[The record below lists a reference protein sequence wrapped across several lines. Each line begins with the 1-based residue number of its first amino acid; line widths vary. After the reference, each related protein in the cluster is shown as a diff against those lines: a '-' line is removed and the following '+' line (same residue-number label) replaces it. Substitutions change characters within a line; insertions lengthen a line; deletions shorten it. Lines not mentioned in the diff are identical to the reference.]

1 MATSIM
7 VTSLAMICLVLSASL
22 ANGAQSCGQVQ
33 LTVAPCIGYL
43 RRPGPSVPAPCCNGV
58 RTVFNL
64 AKTVSDRQAN
74 CRCLKSTSLSL
85 PGLNLPAL
93 ADLPRKCGVNVP
105 YKVSPTIDCNK
116 ACA

>member
-1 MATSIM
+1 MASSM
-7 VTSLAMICLVLSASL
+7 VTLTSLVVLCLVLATPL
-22 ANGAQSCGQVQ
+22 ANAAQSCGQVQ

-43 RRPGPSVPAPCCNGV
+43 RRPGPSVPAACCNGV

-93 ADLPRKCGVNVP
+93 GSLPGKCGVNVP

-116 ACA
+116 VT

>member
-1 MATSIM
+1 MASSTITCL
-7 VTSLAMICLVLSASL
+7 VVLCLVLLAPL
-22 ANGAQSCGQVQ
+22 ANAAQSCGQVQ

-43 RRPGPSVPAPCCNGV
+43 RRPGPSVPVPCCNGV
-58 RTVFNL
+58 RTVFNQ
-64 AKTVSDRQAN
+64 AKTVSDRQAD

-93 ADLPRKCGVNVP
+93 AALPSKCGVNIP

-116 ACA
+116 VPY